1 MTFDQFIRVIKARI
15 WLVLI
20 VSSVIVTATLGISLI
35 LPKSYEAVATVM
47 VDARPDPVSLAAG
60 QLQNTGFLATQV
72 DIIKSPAVARRVVRN
87 LHLDDAPDL
96 RERWQ
101 NEAKGKGEYVAWV
114 ASVIGR
120 GLEVKPSRESNVIE
134 ITYEGGDPKFSST
147 LANAFA
153 QAYIDSSVQIR
164 VDPARR
170 YAEFFEERAKLA
182 RAKLESSQAKLAEAQ
197 KAKGIVITDER
208 LDVELTRLNELGSQI
223 TALRALKAESGSRSS
238 VATNN
243 PDRVQDV
250 LNNAVVAS
258 LKTDLARQEAKL
270 DELLARYGTA
280 HPLVLETQANIGAL
294 RDRIHTETARVTT
307 SVTLNNSV
315 NTTREAAALAAYNEQ
330 RARVLKL
337 KDDRTE
343 LQVLERE
350 VESAQRI
357 YESIQARLSQTN
369 LESNADQSGVYLLSS
384 ATEPIKHASPRIL
397 INTLVGATLG
407 TFLAVMLAL
416 GLELL
421 DRRVRGPY
429 DIMQALELPILGVLP
444 GPLNKRTLL
453 GRLKHTSPLKLGN
466 SGNQRK
472 LAAGGSGKAL
482 DTL

>member
-20 VSSVIVTATLGISLI
+20 VASIIVTATLGISLI

-60 QLQNTGFLATQV
+60 QLQNTSFLATQV
-72 DIIKSPAVARRVVRN
+72 DIIKSQAVARRVVRN
-87 LHLDDAPDL
+87 LKLDESPDL

-101 NEAKGKGEYVAWV
+101 DEAKGKGEYIAWA
-114 ASVIGR
+114 ASIIGR

-134 ITYEGGDPKFSST
+134 VSYEGGDPKFASL

-153 QAYIDSSVQIR
+153 QAYIDSTVQIR

-170 YAEFFEERAKLA
+170 YADFFEERAKLA
-182 RAKLESSQAKLAEAQ
+182 RNKLEAAQTKLAEAQ
-197 KAKGIVITDER
+197 KEKGIVMTDER
-208 LDVELTRLNELGSQI
+208 LDVELARLNELGSQI
-223 TALRALKAESGSRSS
+223 TTLRAMKAESSSRSDI
-238 VATNN
+238 ATNN

-258 LKTDLARQEAKL
+258 LKTDLARQESRL
-270 DELLARYGTA
+270 NELLERLGTA
-280 HPLVLETQANIGAL
+280 HPLVLESQANISGL
-294 RDRIHTETARVTT
+294 RERIRAETSRVTS
-307 SVTLNNSV
+307 SVALNNSV
-315 NTTREAAALAAYNEQ
+315 NTSREAAAQTAYKEQ
-330 RARVLKL
+330 RTRVLEL
-337 KDDRTE
+337 KDARTE

-357 YESIQARLSQTN
+357 YESLQARLSQIN
-369 LESNADQSGVYLLSS
+369 LESSSDQSGVYLLSP
-384 ATEPIKHASPRIL
+384 ATEPIKHSSPRVF
-397 INTLVGATLG
+397 INTMVGATLG

-429 DIMQALELPILGVLP
+429 DLVQALDLPIMGVLP
-444 GPLNKRTLL
+444 GPFGKKTLL
-453 GRLKHTSPLKLGN
+453 DRLKQKPALRVGRTGSRSLSAG
-466 SGNQRK
+466 
-472 LAAGGSGKAL
+472 AAGRASDIL
-482 DTL
+482 